1 MTIPIYMV
9 AFICNIVTGYFAD
22 KVPHQRGLIIG
33 CGLIVSTICSV
44 IFCVV
49 YNFVGRYV
57 LLVFM
62 AASIWTCNA
71 LSLSYASS
79 TFGTMPNETRAIC
92 LAIVNALGNLA
103 SIYGAYLYPST
114 DGPKYIMGFSVVSAM
129 SAVGAVVY
137 ILLHVFVRKYPVT
150 RRV

>member
-1 MTIPIYMV
+1 MV

-22 KVPHQRGLIIG
+22 KVPSQRGLIIG
-33 CGLIVSTICSV
+33 CGLIIATICSV

-62 AASIWTCNA
+62 AGAIWTCNA

-79 TFGTMPNETRAIC
+79 TFGAMPNETRAIC

-114 DGPKYIMGFSVVSAM
+114 DAPKYIMGFSVVSGMGAF
-129 SAVGAVVY
+129 GAVIY
-137 ILLHVFVRKYPVT
+137 ILLHVFVRRYPVS
-150 RRV
+150 RKV